1 MGCEAFT
8 AAYIDDVLIFSKD
21 YNEHKQH
28 LSKVLHCLARYN
40 LRVKLKKCSFYQREM
55 PFLGHVLTE
64 GKVSVEPEKVEALQR
79 WKRPLTTV
87 KQVRQFLGLASY
99 YRMFV
104 PGFATLVAPLT
115 HMTRKDAR
123 VVWTAEAQ
131 DAVER
136 VVSALQQAPSLSVWT
151 SQRRAR
157 VTTDASLVGV
167 GALLEQLDPADSQ
180 WKPIAY

>member
-1 MGCEAFT
+1 MPFGLMNAPSTFQRLISKVLVGCEAFT

-79 WKRPLTTV
+79 WK
-87 KQVRQFLGLASY
+87 
-99 YRMFV
+99 
-104 PGFATLVAPLT
+104 
-115 HMTRKDAR
+115 
-123 VVWTAEAQ
+123 
-131 DAVER
+131 
-136 VVSALQQAPSLSVWT
+136 
-151 SQRRAR
+151 
-157 VTTDASLVGV
+157 
-167 GALLEQLDPADSQ
+167 
-180 WKPIAY
+180 